1 MLSGS
6 DHFDGQDDLWTQRR
20 FEDLIQV
27 VLGFQK
33 LPQFTEAELNLLQ
46 DDDYAAMIK
55 AGRSK
60 RVVKRGGTIRSCLLS
75 HGHVIPAHHV

>member
-55 AGRSK
+55 AG
-60 RVVKRGGTIRSCLLS
+60 
-75 HGHVIPAHHV
+75 